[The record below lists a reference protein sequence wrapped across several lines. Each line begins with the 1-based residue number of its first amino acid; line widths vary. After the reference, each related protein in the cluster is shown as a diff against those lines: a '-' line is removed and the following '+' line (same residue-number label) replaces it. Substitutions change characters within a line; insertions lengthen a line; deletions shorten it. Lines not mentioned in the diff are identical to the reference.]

1 MPFLIC
7 PLILGFIALAT
18 LFKYEHI
25 IELLPETIKKM
36 WKKQQYMKNTQMAYY
51 FFFKYHLIFYSFHN
65 VKMSLI
71 VIII

>member
-18 LFKYEHI
+18 LFKYEHT

-36 WKKQQYMKNTQMAYY
+36 WKKQQYMKNTHV